1 MAEMREAAFGA
12 GAGAVGVTEQDLPL
26 AFRMVENIPG
36 IAASAGFMAF
46 RGSNTLV
53 EGGRFDY
60 KGGRRGKRLQRKFR
74 VLDQSAKISGINN
87 AQYLGGGRLGG
98 GLLGA
103 RAARKVE
110 KAKTAATAVT
120 GRGYG
125 VASNFNFRA
134 ARANVITANPSA
146 ARRLGSITSFMD
158 PSKGIYSPFAM
169 SGLLNRSTKLSN
181 YLGGKMGI
189 TLGANEA
196 AFGPGLLSFI
206 SAGRRIDRIEKK
218 ALRGNQRAI
227 NKLGRID
234 DNIKALASVN
244 NRAMFTTAVSGGT
257 PLKGTPLLNPR
268 LNKVGKPIGPSGGID
283 ILMPDGTIRNYGS
296 GKYLPANPMLP
307 NYGPT
312 MPGASVYD
320 DAMKTAVRQEI
331 VAGKRVMVGE
341 VGVRGSLMGEAMSG
355 NISRGI
361 QGYFKGAMGKPVYT
375 ESAKKGAELAI
386 KHMGSK
392 GATKAMALGA
402 KGLGLA
408 IPGLNV
414 LATAALVYD
423 LGKMAGEVVKSGI
436 NLAKDANKS
445 LQGTINKPLFGMG
458 YKDTEAAATSR
469 SRGVMAIQNSRL
481 NARSMLGS
489 EAAMMAA
496 HYG

>member
-26 AFRMVENIPG
+26 AFRMVENMPG

-46 RGSNTLV
+46 RGSNTLI

-103 RAARKVE
+103 RAARKAE

-134 ARANVITANPSA
+134 ARANIFTANPSA
-146 ARRLGSITSFMD
+146 VRRLGSITSFMS
-158 PSKGIYSPFAM
+158 PAQGMYSPFAAANLAGSRGPIRNSAIKRM
-169 SGLLNRSTKLSN
+169 GLQNV
-181 YLGGKMGI
+181 
-189 TLGANEA
+189 A
-196 AFGPGLLSFI
+196 ADESVFGPGLLSFI
-206 SAGRRIDRIEKK
+206 SAGTKIDRLETK
-218 ALRGNQRAI
+218 ALRGNQRAMA
-227 NKLGRID
+227 KLGRVEQ
-234 DNIKALASVN
+234 NIKTLAPIN
-244 NRAMFTTAVSGGT
+244 NRALVNPSILRGTQTAGMTYSQALNLT
-257 PLKGTPLLNPR
+257 PLQR
-268 LNKVGKPIGPSGGID
+268 GG
-283 ILMPDGTIRNYGS
+283 LTASQMVGS
-296 GKYLPANPMLP
+296 GAAQSIS
-307 NYGPT
+307 YG
-312 MPGASVYD
+312 GSFLD
-320 DAMKTAVRQEI
+320 DALSKS
-331 VAGKRVMVGE
+331 AGKIIAPGGAMQVSTTVGI
-341 VGVRGSLMGEAMSG
+341 RGNLMASSMSG
-355 NISRGI
+355 QGTRYIA
-361 QGYFKGAMGKPVYT
+361 GYFRGAMGYGAIGGLEGT
-375 ESAKKGAELAI
+375 ALKGAEKAVAHLA
-386 KHMGSK
+386 GK
-392 GATKAMALGA
+392 GATKYMALGA

-414 LATAALVYD
+414 LATASLVYD
-423 LGKMAGEVVKSGI
+423 LGKMAGEVIKSGI

-445 LQGTINKPLFGMG
+445 MQGTINKPLFGMG